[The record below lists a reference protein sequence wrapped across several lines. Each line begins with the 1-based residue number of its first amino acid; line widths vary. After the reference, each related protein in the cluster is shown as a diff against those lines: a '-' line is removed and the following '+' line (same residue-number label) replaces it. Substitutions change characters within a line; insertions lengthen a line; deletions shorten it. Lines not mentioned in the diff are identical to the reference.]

1 MAKKPA
7 GLCGLDLLLD
17 PEAFDKAIDAG
28 PTGPSVVVLVGD
40 DPFVNRH
47 LLLRLRDRFCP
58 DEEDRAWAWREFAGD
73 EQPDPRDVLDEAAT
87 VPMFATATRVAVVRR
102 ADSFV
107 TACRSLLETIADR
120 PRGTR
125 GLVILE
131 VRSFPATTRLAKAV
145 ARHGHAIESGVPP
158 RFNLTRWLQSW
169 AKQTLAVDLPSTTAS
184 RLLER
189 LGNELGQIDQA
200 LNSLA
205 AALPASGPRQISPE
219 AVDAIGGSGT
229 QRTAWEMLDA
239 AAAGRTDEALALLAS
254 LLDAGESPIGLAAQ
268 SASVFRRYSTAARLL
283 AGPKR
288 PANLAAALREA
299 GVAAW
304 PKALAEAEQALRH
317 LGSRR
322 CRQLPAWLE
331 ATDRSLKA
339 EASRGLRA
347 RLALERFFCKM
358 AGPPTG
364 RPNRPSTQAP
374 RGS

>member
-1 MAKKPA
+1 VAKKTA

-17 PEAFDKAIDAG
+17 PDAFDKAIDAG

-107 TACRSLLETIADR
+107 TACRSLLETLADR

-145 ARHGHAIESGVPP
+145 ARHGLAIESGVPP

-169 AKQTLAVDLPSTTAS
+169 KVCDQKSEHLAFTTRGKNLYVIKLAKPTAPFTIEATAGWGADKVKSVKLLGCTADIAWQMTPAGLQITPPAQLGTSNYAWSFEIVTDQEQHTPNVIVTDADAALKNTGKVDL
-184 RLLER
+184 E
-189 LGNELGQIDQA
+189 GN
-200 LNSLA
+200 
-205 AALPASGPRQISPE
+205 
-219 AVDAIGGSGT
+219 
-229 QRTAWEMLDA
+229 
-239 AAAGRTDEALALLAS
+239 
-254 LLDAGESPIGLAAQ
+254 
-268 SASVFRRYSTAARLL
+268 ARKT
-283 AGPKR
+283 KR
-288 PANLAAALREA
+288 N
-299 GVAAW
+299 
-304 PKALAEAEQALRH
+304 KN
-317 LGSRR
+317 
-322 CRQLPAWLE
+322 
-331 ATDRSLKA
+331 K
-339 EASRGLRA
+339 
-347 RLALERFFCKM
+347 
-358 AGPPTG
+358 
-364 RPNRPSTQAP
+364 
-374 RGS
+374 